1 MKRFASIWFPRFRID
16 RLQRAQAKQVP
27 LDKPFALV
35 ESGARGII
43 IVAVNRIAQA
53 KGIRVGQALSDA
65 RAILP
70 DLMTRPGEAAR
81 DDAALNRLALW
92 LGRYGP
98 CRNREGDDGLWVD
111 ITGVAHLFGDEAGLA
126 KDCFDRLAR
135 AGFRVRCG
143 IGDTRSG
150 AFALARYGC
159 GPGRCITISRPGEM
173 RDALRGLP
181 VEGLQIQEDLIVLL
195 RRLGLRRIGQLYDL
209 PRAALTRRFREGAGK
224 SARSPRSKPTSQRA
238 TGTRPSGWAQ
248 SLVMRLDQAL
258 GMLGEPTISLVE
270 VPVFRVQ
277 RSFAEPLISHAGIE
291 AGLDT
296 LARDLCVLL
305 ADRVMGARRYQFQV
319 YRADGGVARLD
330 VRVSRPVN
338 APDHIAGLF
347 APRLGR
353 LDAGLGIDALVL
365 EAFDCEMVADE
376 QTGLGDCG
384 PGGIGRGGA
393 ERLGALAD
401 RLVNRLGRRAVYHL
415 APIER
420 HIPELAQV
428 RRSVLEEEVHEKDD
442 VRRPTTSRPLFLI
455 DPAERIEVIAD
466 VPDGP
471 PARFTWRRIM
481 RRVVRAEGPERIAPE
496 WWTRLEERPENM
508 NEEAVQAGTVAV
520 CRPGRRVRDYYRI
533 EDVHGAQY
541 WVYRAG
547 LYGDEGGVAADGGV
561 TGFAERD
568 VSREPP
574 QWFLQGM
581 F

>member
-1 MKRFASIWFPRFRID
+1 MKRFASIWLPRFRID
-16 RLQRAQAKQVP
+16 RLQRAQARRVP

-70 DLMTRPGEAAR
+70 GLMTRPGEAAR

-126 KDCFDRLAR
+126 QDCVDRLMQ
-135 AGFRVRCG
+135 AGFTVRCG
-143 IGDTRSG
+143 IGDTRS
-150 AFALARYGC
+150 AAYALARYGC
-159 GPGRCITISRPGEM
+159 GPGQRIAISCPGKM
-173 RDALRGLP
+173 REALCGLP
-181 VEGLQIQEDLIVLL
+181 VEGLQLQEDLIVLL
-195 RRLGLRRIGQLYDL
+195 GRLGLRRIGQLYDL
-209 PRAALTRRFREGAGK
+209 PRAALARRFREGAGK
-224 SARSPRSKPTSQRA
+224 SAGSSRSKTTSRSA
-238 TGTRPSGWAQ
+238 TRVRPSGWAQ

-258 GMLGEPTISLVE
+258 GTLGEPTISLVE

-277 RSFAEPLISHAGIE
+277 KSFAEPLISHAGIE
-291 AGLDT
+291 AGLEL

-305 ADRVMGARRYQFQV
+305 AGRMMGARRYQFQV
-319 YRADGGVARLD
+319 YRADGEVARLD

-338 APDHIAGLF
+338 GPHHIAGLF
-347 APRLGR
+347 ALRLER

-365 EAFDCEMVADE
+365 EAFDCEVVAGE

-384 PGGIGRGGA
+384 PGGGGGA

-401 RLVNRLGRRAVYHL
+401 RLVNRLGREAVYHL
-415 APIER
+415 APVER

-428 RRSVLEEEVHEKDD
+428 RRSVLEERARQEDD
-442 VRRPTTSRPLFLI
+442 VRRVKTPRPLFLI

-496 WWTRLEERPENM
+496 WWMELEERPEDM
-508 NEEAVQAGTVAV
+508 HEGAVQAGTVAV

-547 LYGDEGGVAADGGV
+547 LYGDGGEVAGDGGV
-561 TGFAERD
+561 IGFAGGD
-568 VSREPP
+568 VLREPP